1 MAFEE
6 LKKDLMEAE
15 ADMRSYLENSEEYLE
30 LKIFK
35 VLMQFLASTLQT
47 VLVGL
52 GILFT
57 LLFLSLG
64 VSLALC
70 EVLDSYY
77 VGFILVGGFYVL
89 ATGLIFIFRKKLNG
103 PMLRK
108 FSTMYFEAP

>member
-70 EVLDSYY
+70 EVLDSYFA
-77 VGFILVGGFYVL
+77 GFILVGGFYVL

-108 FSTMYFEAP
+108 FSTMYFDAP